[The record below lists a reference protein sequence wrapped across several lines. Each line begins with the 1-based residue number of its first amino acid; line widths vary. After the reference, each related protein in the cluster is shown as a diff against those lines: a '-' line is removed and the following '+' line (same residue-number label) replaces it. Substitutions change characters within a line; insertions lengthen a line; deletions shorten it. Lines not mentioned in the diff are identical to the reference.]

1 MKREICVNDIEGR
14 HIVNKLFV
22 FAKTGRVIYCYSR
35 VTPNIKIDPKL
46 MVKPINILD
55 NDIRAYNK

>member
-35 VTPNIKIDPKL
+35 VTPKTDPKL